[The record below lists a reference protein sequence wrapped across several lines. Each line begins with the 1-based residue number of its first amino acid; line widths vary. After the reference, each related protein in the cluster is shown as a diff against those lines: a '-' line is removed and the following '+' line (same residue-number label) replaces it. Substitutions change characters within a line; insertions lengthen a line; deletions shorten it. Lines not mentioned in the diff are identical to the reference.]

1 MKNLFKSVST
11 LLLLCC
17 LVSSISTQV
26 FASTNS
32 YNTNVEDDSI
42 DTKASFFISGIGED
56 SKGEFIFVI
65 DLNDV
70 RHKAYIYSDYV
81 GYNNITSGDAVY
93 VAQYLLRKNGYNI
106 TLDGILGPKTYN
118 AIVSFQRS
126 KGLSADG
133 IIGPNTWNSLYG
145 R

>member
-11 LLLLCC
+11 LLLLLCC

-56 SKGEFIFVI
+56 SKGE
-65 DLNDV
+65 
-70 RHKAYIYSDYV
+70 
-81 GYNNITSGDAVY
+81 
-93 VAQYLLRKNGYNI
+93 
-106 TLDGILGPKTYN
+106 
-118 AIVSFQRS
+118 
-126 KGLSADG
+126 
-133 IIGPNTWNSLYG
+133 IG
-145 R
+145 RAHV

>member
-56 SKGEFIFVI
+56 SKGEFIFVMTLMMFVI
-65 DLNDV
+65 K
-70 RHKAYIYSDYV
+70 HIYIQTMLV
-81 GYNNITSGDAVY
+81 IIT
-93 VAQYLLRKNGYNI
+93 
-106 TLDGILGPKTYN
+106 
-118 AIVSFQRS
+118 
-126 KGLSADG
+126 
-133 IIGPNTWNSLYG
+133 
-145 R
+145 